1 MFRKGE
7 RFSEVSPLGRASKE
21 FLGQFLDDANTQV
34 LSAENLSVD
43 QVLVANAVREGNNSV
58 ERSRRTLQKHW
69 ADPLGVELSKKTVRC
84 WWKIVGA
91 SSPKGSWGTT
101 PPDGWPRTPPAW
113 DHASIWSR
121 SGKPEIAVSQ
131 PYPWLLNK
139 KMDQLN
145 DFADDYG
152 FVFRISNYPSWHYP
166 GRCWFMEW
174 TNRDNPIHA

>member
-21 FLGQFLDDANTQV
+21 FLGQFLNDANTQV

-43 QVLVANAVREGNNSV
+43 QVLVANAVGEGNKGV

-69 ADPLGVELSKKTVRC
+69 ADPLGVELSRKTVRC

-91 SSPKGSWGTT
+91 ASPKGSWGRT

-131 PYPWLLNK
+131 PYPWLLNQE
-139 KMDQLN
+139 MDQLN
-145 DFADDYG
+145 DFAEDYG

-174 TNRDNPIHA
+174 TNRDNPIHT

>member
-7 RFSEVSPLGRASKE
+7 RFSEVSPLGRASKD
-21 FLGQFLDDANTQV
+21 FLGQFLDNDAV

-69 ADPLGVELSKKTVRC
+69 ADPLGVELSRKTVRC
-84 WWKIVGA
+84 WWEIVGA
-91 SSPKGSWGTT
+91 SSPQGSWGKT

-131 PYPWLLNK
+131 PYSWLLNQE
-139 KMDQLN
+139 MDQLN
-145 DFADDYG
+145 DFAEDYG

-174 TNRDNPIHA
+174 TNRDNPIHT